1 MSADSYE
8 ELSDALSDHFERVI
22 AADGAGGA
30 ATSFS
35 ADNLERHYEAAVAN
49 ERGRARPRASEAENL
64 AKALQEIAVLYDWD
78 RPNLHSPVKSSR
90 TQKSVRNVI
99 AVFTKVP
106 SSQVRHL
113 HRQSNICCQCDSNFQ
128 KELETFFG
136 GKKRVKASDVQSDIF
151 KGCKFKSDSGIG
163 VNLIDTSGLYDELI
177 VPVEVPEDSGGND
190 ETVPTFH
197 EGQANFYKTIGMDPT
212 KPAPILPHA
221 DPKFVA
227 ERSQVKN
234 LFQKCM
240 KSQRGGLIPVDMARQ
255 RLRSSTAAFVEPWAV
270 PNLQLLK

>member
-1 MSADSYE
+1 MNDL
-8 ELSDALSDHFERVI
+8 LS
-22 AADGAGGA
+22 
-30 ATSFS
+30 
-35 ADNLERHYEAAVAN
+35 
-49 ERGRARPRASEAENL
+49 
-64 AKALQEIAVLYDWD
+64 
-78 RPNLHSPVKSSR
+78 
-90 TQKSVRNVI
+90 
-99 AVFTKVP
+99 
-106 SSQVRHL
+106 
-113 HRQSNICCQCDSNFQ
+113 QCGSNFQ
-128 KELETFFG
+128 QELETFFG

-177 VPVEVPEDSGGND
+177 VPVEVPDHSGGND

-197 EGQANFYKTIGMDPT
+197 QGQANFYKTIGMDQS

-221 DPKFVA
+221 DPKIVA
-227 ERSQVKN
+227 ERSQVKS

-270 PNLQLLK
+270 PSLHLLK

>member
-1 MSADSYE
+1 M
-8 ELSDALSDHFERVI
+8 
-22 AADGAGGA
+22 
-30 ATSFS
+30 
-35 ADNLERHYEAAVAN
+35 
-49 ERGRARPRASEAENL
+49 
-64 AKALQEIAVLYDWD
+64 
-78 RPNLHSPVKSSR
+78 
-90 TQKSVRNVI
+90 
-99 AVFTKVP
+99 
-106 SSQVRHL
+106 
-113 HRQSNICCQCDSNFQ
+113 
-128 KELETFFG
+128 
-136 GKKRVKASDVQSDIF
+136 
-151 KGCKFKSDSGIG
+151 
-163 VNLIDTSGLYDELI
+163 YDELI